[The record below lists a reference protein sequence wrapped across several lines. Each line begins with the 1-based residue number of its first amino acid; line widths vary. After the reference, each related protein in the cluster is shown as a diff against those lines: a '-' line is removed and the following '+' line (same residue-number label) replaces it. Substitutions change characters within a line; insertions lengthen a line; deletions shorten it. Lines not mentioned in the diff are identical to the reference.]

1 MPRRVMHLH
10 PLLLANISRMDNRQ
24 ETLSL
29 AEFERLYCEPAS
41 STQPPAHSTSTQPP
55 GSYHAVAPPDATP
68 EAIVHYYS
76 YAITN
81 EDCPTHEEFLT
92 PAHPTR
98 PLSDPSGGAS
108 DAVVMTRADPLLK
121 PRMLTPWNANVRDPD
136 WTRPGSFDATGHLPH
151 LAHAA
156 LMNVP
161 PRRRRPCAHGAPVEC

>member
-1 MPRRVMHLH
+1 MHLH

-81 EDCPTHEEFLT
+81 EDCPTHEELT
-92 PAHPTR
+92 GRAPDPAPLSQPPAAGTSSAVSAPQPAHEP
-98 PLSDPSGGAS
+98 PA
-108 DAVVMTRADPLLK
+108 AE